1 MSFEDTVVKAFPSA
15 HNNRTMK
22 ERHVLE
28 ALGKTYVVVEN
39 GRVIE
44 VGEPLIERC
53 PIFLKAR
60 GIEKITKE
68 IVKQNI
74 EFRIQDFGM
83 CTGNR
88 AIEMEV
94 FVGFGASEV
103 MMTGLRRGLIDASV
117 SVCEGAGTV
126 ITTSPTLTQ
135 GIGARIS
142 GVLETTLIPRLRDRV
157 EEKGG
162 TLLDGTR
169 AVINQPLGVARA
181 VGIGFKRVAVTVA
194 TLQDALQCREVERST
209 GADVYVIGV
218 HVTGMEKEIAQNFLE
233 AVDITTGCA
242 SRVIREAVEPKALL
256 QVGTSVPL
264 FALSQKGKEL
274 LLERAKDVTTPI
286 LVNTMKLP
294 VLPEERQPRPL
305 T

>member
-1 MSFEDTVVKAFPSA
+1 M
-15 HNNRTMK
+15 NGTMK

-28 ALGKTYVVVEN
+28 ALGKAYVVVEN

-68 IVKQNI
+68 VVRQNI

-83 CTGNR
+83 CTGDR

-169 AVINQPLGVARA
+169 AIINQPLGVARA
-181 VGIGFKRVAVTVA
+181 VEMGFKSVAVTVA
-194 TLQDALQCREVERST
+194 TLQDALQCRDVERNT
-209 GADVYVIGV
+209 GANVYVIGV
-218 HVTGMEKEIAQNFLE
+218 HVTGMEKEVAQDFLK

-242 SRVIREAVEPKALL
+242 SRVIREAIDKEALL
-256 QVGTSVPL
+256 QVGTGVPL

-274 LLERAKDVTTPI
+274 LLERAKEVTTPI

-305 T
+305 I

>member
-1 MSFEDTVVKAFPSA
+1 
-15 HNNRTMK
+15 MK

-28 ALGKTYVVVEN
+28 ALGKAYVVVEN
-39 GRVIE
+39 GQVVE

-83 CTGNR
+83 CTGDR
-88 AIEMEV
+88 TIEMEV

-103 MMTGLRRGLIDASV
+103 MMTGLRRGLIDASI
-117 SVCEGAGTV
+117 SVCEGVGTV
-126 ITTSPTLTQ
+126 ITTNPLLTQ

-162 TLLDGTR
+162 ILLDGTR
-169 AVINQPLGVARA
+169 AIISQPLGVVRA
-181 VGIGFKRVAVTVA
+181 VEMGFERVAVTVA
-194 TLQDALQCREVERST
+194 TLKDALQCRDVERNT
-209 GADVYVIGV
+209 GADVCVIGV
-218 HVTGMEKEIAQNFLE
+218 HVTGMEKEIAHDFLK

-242 SRVIREAVEPKALL
+242 SRVIREAVEKKALL

-274 LLERAKDVTTPI
+274 LLERAKEVTAPI

-294 VLPEERQPRPL
+294 VLPEGRQPMPL
-305 T
+305 I

>member
-1 MSFEDTVVKAFPSA
+1 
-15 HNNRTMK
+15 MK

-28 ALGKTYVVVEN
+28 ALGKIYVVIEN
-39 GRVIE
+39 GRVVE

-53 PIFLKAR
+53 PIFLKAG

-83 CTGNR
+83 CTGDGV
-88 AIEMEV
+88 IEMDV

-103 MMTGLRRGLIDASV
+103 MMTGLRRGIIDASV
-117 SVCEGAGTV
+117 SVCEVAGTV
-126 ITTSPTLTQ
+126 ITISPTLTQ

-142 GVLETTLIPRLRDRV
+142 GVLETTLIPRLKDRI

-162 TLLDGTR
+162 FLLDRMR

-181 VGIGFKRVAVTVA
+181 VEMGFKRVAATVA
-194 TLQDALQCREVERST
+194 TLQDALQCRDVERNT
-209 GADVYVIGV
+209 GADIRVIGV
-218 HVTGMEKEIAQNFLE
+218 QVTGMEKETAQNFLE

-242 SRVIREAVEPKALL
+242 SRVIREAVEPKASL

-264 FALSQKGKEL
+264 FALSQKGREL

-294 VLPEERQPRPL
+294 VLPEERQPSPL

>member
-1 MSFEDTVVKAFPSA
+1 
-15 HNNRTMK
+15 MK

-28 ALGKTYVVVEN
+28 ALGKAHVVVEN
-39 GRVIE
+39 GRVVE

-60 GIEKITKE
+60 GIEKISKE

-74 EFRIQDFGM
+74 EFRIEDFGM
-83 CTGNR
+83 CTGDR

-117 SVCEGAGTV
+117 SVCEGVGTV
-126 ITTSPTLTQ
+126 ITTNPTLTQ

-142 GVLETTLIPRLRDRV
+142 GVLETTLIPKLRDRV

-162 TLLDGTR
+162 TLLDRTK
-169 AVINQPLGVARA
+169 AIINQPLGVARA
-181 VGIGFKRVAVTVA
+181 VDMGFERVAVTVA
-194 TLQDALQCREVERST
+194 TLHDARRCRYLERKT
-209 GADVYVIGV
+209 GADVCVIGV
-218 HVTGMEKEIAQNFLE
+218 HVTGMEKNIARDFVE
-233 AVDITTGCA
+233 TVDITTGCA
-242 SRVIREAVEPKALL
+242 SRVIREAVEHKALA

-274 LLERAKDVTTPI
+274 LLERAKEVTTPI
-286 LVNTMKLP
+286 LVNTMKLS
-294 VLPEERQPRPL
+294 VLPEERQPKPL
-305 T
+305 I